1 MLFRLAWC
9 VTGVAAGWCWCWP
22 GAPSPGRRPS
32 WCSPPP
38 GDDHHDDSDDH
49 DDDDV
54 SAASPWPGYRTS
66 ISPPPSPLTQASG
79 EYLQG
84 HPLSLGLVI
93 KLTRMN

>member
-1 MLFRLAWC
+1 M
-9 VTGVAAGWCWCWP
+9 TGAAAGWCWCWP

-38 GDDHHDDSDDH
+38 GDDHHDDSDDDH
-49 DDDDV
+49 DDSDDDHHDYV
-54 SAASPWPGYRTS
+54 LAASPWPGYRTF